1 MISKVP
7 FCLWES
13 MICSFSTANYF
24 FSGEFILQGKAITK
38 KKYGHL
44 SWFIYFSILC
54 YQFLFQTRMEG
65 QIPHFFRAADCINL
79 MSQYYKTAKG
89 LCQRYLVVFTL
100 IITLVLVRWV
110 WFLRHSITVGNMKL
124 PFKIAKSTSVYL
136 QYDNTNPSL
145 T

>member
-1 MISKVP
+1 M
-7 FCLWES
+7 E
-13 MICSFSTANYF
+13 
-24 FSGEFILQGKAITK
+24 EQIL
-38 KKYGHL
+38 
-44 SWFIYFSILC
+44 
-54 YQFLFQTRMEG
+54 
-65 QIPHFFRAADCINL
+65 HFFREADCINL

-100 IITLVLVRWV
+100 IITLVLARWV

-124 PFKIAKSTSVYL
+124 SFKIAKSTSVYL